1 MWNVPTILFNWNL
14 FKCQKIMHL
23 VFGQEYS
30 RMINVVVF
38 NVAGIFFLALL
49 ILSSLD
55 LTFEA
60 ANSFPS

>member
-1 MWNVPTILFNWNL
+1 
-14 FKCQKIMHL
+14 MHL
-23 VFGQEYS
+23 VFGQEYF